1 MNQVSTIDNYFIA
14 DQFSLLSKLM
24 DIHGENSFK
33 TKSYSIA
40 AFTIEKLPEQLTQM
54 QRDKIFSIKGIGDA
68 IGKKII
74 DIMDKGELK
83 LLSEYISKTPP
94 GVIDMLKIKGLGP
107 KKIAVVWKEMEIE
120 SIGELLYACQEN
132 RLLLYKGFGEKTQKN
147 IEESIEFFLMNQ
159 GSHLYAEVE
168 SFAGQMDQQLKEK
181 FPDKKFALTGEFRRQ
196 AEIVERLEWVTT
208 ADKNSLV
215 SFFQSHSYSI
225 SSENEGK
232 IIFSGAENIP
242 LGFILANE
250 SEFERSL
257 FDSSCSKEFLQAWK
271 EAFPSQDAASF
282 SSESKIFSSHGLPL
296 VPACMREK
304 ASVIDAFRQKNIPKL
319 IQPSDIKG
327 IIHSHSNWSDGSNT
341 IEEMAKACIKKGL
354 EYLVLSDH
362 SKSAFYA
369 NGLNEERIREQH
381 VYIDELN
388 KSLAPFK
395 IFKSI
400 ECDILNDGNLD
411 YTNQILSTFDL
422 VIASIHSN
430 LKMTEEKAMMRLLG
444 AISNPYTT
452 ILGHMTGRLILSRPG
467 YPVDHRKIIDVCA
480 ERKVVIELNAH
491 PRRLDIDWRW
501 IDYALEKGVLISI
514 DPDAHTVEGYED
526 CRYGVLVA
534 QKAGLTAEK
543 NLSSC
548 SLAEF
553 EKYLA
558 SRKKPMVMA

>member
-250 SEFERSL
+250 SEIERSL

-422 VIASIHSN
+422 VITSIHSN